1 MPPVKSIKNP
11 VIVDPLTRKIYNV
24 SSLTEFPAPVTDY
37 PMFITDAKAI
47 GEIADID
54 IQNLETKEVKIEQF
68 FEE

>member
-1 MPPVKSIKNP
+1 MLKSLP
-11 VIVDPLTRKIYNV
+11 FLLRKIIN
-24 SSLTEFPAPVTDY
+24 Y